1 MSLIE
6 LKTFL
11 AVIDARGVSSAA
23 VNLNMTQP
31 AITKRL
37 KNLKM
42 SFEIETL
49 YTRKNGEFIISEEA
63 KILIPFAQNVVA
75 LAQNAKKEIKSYTN
89 GVEGKIFIGAGTT
102 WSLGSL
108 PKALAKTSEKF
119 PKLEIDLNIEAPDLL
134 LNKLSENK
142 MDIIFARR
150 PENISNFDFIHLRTD
165 KFLIFASS
173 LHPIF
178 EKDISVKDLSKYKWT
193 MNSAAK
199 QTEDIFFNWFNS
211 RNLEKPVI
219 SLKTNSLRLALKVV
233 ENSSMLLFTTSPV
246 YSAPD
251 STSLSQ
257 INIKDFNLMRDSGI
271 ITRKGYKS
279 YFLEELLENI
289 KECST

>member
-11 AVIDARGVSSAA
+11 AVIEAKGVSSGA

-49 YTRKNGEFIISEEA
+49 FTRKNGEFIISEEA

-75 LAQNAKKEIKSYTN
+75 LAQNAKKEIKSYTS

-102 WSLGSL
+102 WSLGNL

-173 LHPIF
+173 SHPIF
-178 EKDISVKDLSKYKWT
+178 KKDISVEDLSKYKWT

-211 RNLEKPVI
+211 RNIKKPVI
-219 SLKTNSLRLALKVV
+219 SLKTNSLRIALKVV
-233 ENSSMLLFTTSPV
+233 ENSSMLLFTASPV
-246 YSAPD
+246 YSTPD
-251 STSLSQ
+251 ITSLSQ
-257 INIKDFNLMRDSGI
+257 ISIKDFNLIRDTGI

-279 YFLEELLENI
+279 FFLQELLENI
-289 KECST
+289 QE

>member
-11 AVIDARGVSSAA
+11 AVIESRGVSSAA
-23 VNLNMTQP
+23 NSLNMTQP

-37 KNLKM
+37 KNLKI
-42 SFEIETL
+42 SFEIENL

-63 KILIPFAQNVVA
+63 KLLIPFAQNVVA
-75 LAQNAKKEIKSYTN
+75 LEENAKKEVKNYTN
-89 GVEGKIFIGAGTT
+89 GIKGKIFIGAGTT
-102 WSLGSL
+102 WSLGNL
-108 PKALAKTSEKF
+108 PKAIAKTSEKF

-134 LNKLSENK
+134 LNKLSQNK

-150 PENISNFDFIHLRTD
+150 PQNLSNFDFIHIRTD

-173 LHPIF
+173 SHPIF
-178 EKDISVKDLSKYKWT
+178 DKDISVKSLSEYKWT

-199 QTEDIFFNWFNS
+199 QTEDIFFNWFSS
-211 RNLEKPVI
+211 RNIEKPVI

-233 ENSSMLLFTTSPV
+233 QNSLMLLFTASPV
-246 YSAPD
+246 DLAPD
-251 STSLSQ
+251 SSSLSQ
-257 INIKDFNLMRDSGI
+257 IKIKDFNLKRDTGV

-279 YFLEELLENI
+279 YFLEELLKNI
-289 KECST
+289 KR

>member
-11 AVIDARGVSSAA
+11 AVIESRGVSSAA
-23 VNLNMTQP
+23 NSLNMTQP

-37 KNLKM
+37 KNLKI
-42 SFEIETL
+42 SFEIENL

-63 KILIPFAQNVVA
+63 KLLIPFAQNVVA
-75 LAQNAKKEIKSYTN
+75 LEENAKKEVKNYTN
-89 GVEGKIFIGAGTT
+89 GVKGKIFIGAGTT
-102 WSLGSL
+102 WSLGNF

-119 PKLEIDLNIEAPDLL
+119 PELEIDLNIEAPDLL
-134 LNKLSENK
+134 LNKLSQNK

-150 PENISNFDFIHLRTD
+150 PQNLSNFDFIHIRTD

-173 LHPIF
+173 SHPIF
-178 EKDISVKDLSKYKWT
+178 DKDISVKSLSEYKWT

-199 QTEDIFFNWFNS
+199 QTEDIFFNWFSS
-211 RNLEKPVI
+211 RNIEKPVI

-233 ENSSMLLFTTSPV
+233 QNSLMLLFTASPV
-246 YSAPD
+246 DLAPD
-251 STSLSQ
+251 SSSLSQ
-257 INIKDFNLMRDSGI
+257 IKIKDFNLKRGTGV

-279 YFLEELLENI
+279 YFLEELLKNI
-289 KECST
+289 KR

>member
-11 AVIDARGVSSAA
+11 AVIEARGVSSGA

-75 LAQNAKKEIKSYTN
+75 LAQNAKKEIKSYTS

-102 WSLGSL
+102 WSLGNL

-150 PENISNFDFIHLRTD
+150 PENVSNFDFIHLRTD

-173 LHPIF
+173 SHPIF
-178 EKDISVKDLSKYKWT
+178 KKDISVEDLSKYKWT

-211 RNLEKPVI
+211 RNIKKPII
-219 SLKTNSLRLALKVV
+219 SLKTNSLRIALKVV
-233 ENSSMLLFTTSPV
+233 ENSSMLLFTASPV
-246 YSAPD
+246 YSTPD
-251 STSLSQ
+251 ITSLSQ
-257 INIKDFNLMRDSGI
+257 ISIKDFNLIRDTGI

-279 YFLEELLENI
+279 FFLQELLENI
-289 KECST
+289 QE

>member
-11 AVIDARGVSSAA
+11 AVIEAKGVSSGA

-49 YTRKNGEFIISEEA
+49 FTRKNGEFIISEEA

-75 LAQNAKKEIKSYTN
+75 LAQNAKKEIKSYTS

-102 WSLGSL
+102 WSLGNL

-150 PENISNFDFIHLRTD
+150 PENVSNFDFIHLRTD

-173 LHPIF
+173 SHPIF
-178 EKDISVKDLSKYKWT
+178 KKDISVEDLSKYKWT

-211 RNLEKPVI
+211 RNIKKPVI
-219 SLKTNSLRLALKVV
+219 SLKTNSLRIALKVV
-233 ENSSMLLFTTSPV
+233 ENSSMLLFTASPV
-246 YSAPD
+246 YSTPD
-251 STSLSQ
+251 ITSLSQ
-257 INIKDFNLMRDSGI
+257 ISIKDFNLIRDTGI

-279 YFLEELLENI
+279 FFLQELLENI
-289 KECST
+289 QE

>member
-11 AVIDARGVSSAA
+11 AVIESRGVSSAA
-23 VNLNMTQP
+23 NSLNMTQP

-37 KNLKM
+37 KNLKI
-42 SFEIETL
+42 SFEIENL

-63 KILIPFAQNVVA
+63 KLLIPFAQNVVA
-75 LAQNAKKEIKSYTN
+75 LEENAKKEVKNYTN
-89 GVEGKIFIGAGTT
+89 GIKGKIFIGAGTT
-102 WSLGSL
+102 WSLGNL

-134 LNKLSENK
+134 LNKLSQNK

-150 PENISNFDFIHLRTD
+150 PQNLSNFDFIHIRTD

-173 LHPIF
+173 SHPIF
-178 EKDISVKDLSKYKWT
+178 DKDISVKSLSEYKWT

-199 QTEDIFFNWFNS
+199 QTEDIFFNWFSS
-211 RNLEKPVI
+211 RNIEKPVI

-233 ENSSMLLFTTSPV
+233 QNSSMLLFTASPV
-246 YSAPD
+246 DLAPD
-251 STSLSQ
+251 TSSLSQ
-257 INIKDFNLMRDSGI
+257 IKIKDFNLKRDTGI

-279 YFLEELLENI
+279 YFLEELLKNI
-289 KECST
+289 RK

>member
-1 MSLIE
+1 MEPFDHYESRFYSINFCLLKVDLIE

-11 AVIDARGVSSAA
+11 AVINARGVSSAA

-49 YTRKNGEFIISEEA
+49 FTRKNGEFIISEEA

-75 LAQNAKKEIKSYTN
+75 LAQNAKKEIKNYTN

-102 WSLGSL
+102 WSLGNL

-251 STSLSQ
+251 SNSLSQ
-257 INIKDFNLMRDSGI
+257 INIKKIYNWLLNLMLIG
-271 ITRKGYKS
+271 
-279 YFLEELLENI
+279 
-289 KECST
+289 